1 MKYNSPLPYN
11 SSHNNLGRYL
21 YLYFSTLV
29 NTFPSDI
36 DVVSGSTVID
46 AKSLLGLYSLD
57 LSKDISIRII
67 SDNMEEKRRFD
78 SEMEAFR

>member
-1 MKYNSPLPYN
+1 MENMIKINLNKIEDVMKFY
-11 SSHNNLGRYL
+11 
-21 YLYFSTLV
+21 TLV

-57 LSKDISIRII
+57 LSKDINVRII
-67 SDNMEEKRRFD
+67 SDNVEEKRRFD

>member
-1 MKYNSPLPYN
+1 MENMIKINLNKIEDVMKFY
-11 SSHNNLGRYL
+11 
-21 YLYFSTLV
+21 TLV

-57 LSKDISIRII
+57 LSKDINVRII
-67 SDNMEEKRRFD
+67 SDSAEEKRRFD

>member
-1 MKYNSPLPYN
+1 MENMIKI
-11 SSHNNLGRYL
+11 NLNKIEDVMRFY
-21 YLYFSTLV
+21 TLV

-46 AKSLLGLYSLD
+46 AKSLLGLYTLD
-57 LSKDISIRII
+57 LSKDINVRII
-67 SDNMEEKRRFD
+67 SDNVEEKRRFN

>member
-1 MKYNSPLPYN
+1 MENMIKINLNKIEDVMKFY
-11 SSHNNLGRYL
+11 
-21 YLYFSTLV
+21 TLV

-67 SDNMEEKRRFD
+67 SDNVEEKRRFD
-78 SEMEAFR
+78 FEMEAFR

>member
-1 MKYNSPLPYN
+1 MKFY
-11 SSHNNLGRYL
+11 
-21 YLYFSTLV
+21 TLV

-57 LSKDISIRII
+57 LSKDINVRII
-67 SDNMEEKRRFD
+67 SDNVEEKRRFD